1 MDTASKD
8 YNTQRS
14 KLILPEYGRCIQN
27 MVEYAKTIEDKNE
40 REKCAYTIIE
50 LMAGMQDYSGNAD
63 DFYQKLWN
71 HLAMIS
77 QYQLDI
83 DYPVEIQH
91 IDNQTAKRERVPYPQ
106 KRIAKRHYG
115 SNVENFTKKLM
126 EMEPG
131 EEKDELT
138 RLIANQMKRS
148 LANWNANALDDEK
161 VLEDLA
167 EFTNGKISLLPNE
180 INMMSDKEVFAEI
193 QQSLA
198 GSKKKKKK

>member
-1 MDTASKD
+1 MDTIKKD

-27 MVEYAKTIEDKNE
+27 MVEYAMTIEDKKE
-40 REKCAYTIIE
+40 RENCAYTIIE
-50 LMAGMQDYSGNAD
+50 LMAGMQDYSGNAE

-91 IDNQTAKRERVPYPQ
+91 IDDQTSKRERVPYPQ

-115 SNVENFTKKLM
+115 SVIENFTKKLM

-167 EFTNGKISLLPNE
+167 EFTDGKISLLPNE
-180 INMMSDKEVFAEI
+180 IEMMSDKEVFTEI
-193 QQSLA
+193 QQSGA
-198 GSKKKKKK
+198 NSKKKKKK